1 MLTGALFVDETKIE
15 KGVNIISKN
24 GQMGNNQQ
32 NVKHFFSNNTR
43 FFVCGERV

>member
-1 MLTGALFVDETKIE
+1 ME
-15 KGVNIISKN
+15 KCINIISKN

-32 NVKHFFSNNTR
+32 NKKRFFGDNTR